1 VFKKGI
7 QRPLATPAAPVSAD
21 GLPKAG
27 LNHQIERVQELGGD
41 ESKPGFAFVKV
52 IYPANATKAQREAA
66 EKAAVAAYEK
76 EHGPIG
82 DAFGFQMILR
92 EEPEPERPLHEPVTY
107 AEKVELAAQDW
118 ESFKR
123 LPGPPPQPPGGT
135 TCDQPA
141 EERRVDEFRMRLNYG
156 DFGRA
161 DLSPEIVFNAGV
173 PKKDELK
180 AYAEKIA
187 GQRTFHRPHERL
199 RTPSVE
205 RMIKEDHGG

>member
-1 VFKKGI
+1 VFKKGTPGP
-7 QRPLATPAAPVSAD
+7 RPPAAPVPAD

-27 LNHQIERVQELGGD
+27 LNYQIERVQELGGD

-52 IYPANATKAQREAA
+52 VYPANATKAQREAA
-66 EKAAVAAYEK
+66 EKAAVEAHEK

-82 DAFGFQMILR
+82 DAFGFHMALP
-92 EEPEPERPLHEPVTY
+92 EEPEAEKPLVEPATY

-118 ESFKR
+118 EAFKR
-123 LPGPPPQPPGGT
+123 LPGTPARPPGSSS
-135 TCDQPA
+135 CDQPV
-141 EERRVDEFRMRLNYG
+141 EERRVDEFKMRLNYG

-161 DLSPEIVFNAGV
+161 DLSPHIVFNTGV

-180 AYAEKIA
+180 QYAERIA

-199 RTPSVE
+199 RSPNVE
-205 RMIKEDHGG
+205 RRIKADFEA